1 MFDRE
6 ETTLVEEMPQNQ
18 LESSYSRRPTW
29 FKDLDAVDS
38 INRMNVDELF
48 DSLGME
54 LNHAEPR
61 KTSALFEITNDA
73 YEYSGLLRMLQSN
86 RDDTTEVST

>member
-1 MFDRE
+1 
-6 ETTLVEEMPQNQ
+6 
-18 LESSYSRRPTW
+18 
-29 FKDLDAVDS
+29 
-38 INRMNVDELF
+38 MNVDELF